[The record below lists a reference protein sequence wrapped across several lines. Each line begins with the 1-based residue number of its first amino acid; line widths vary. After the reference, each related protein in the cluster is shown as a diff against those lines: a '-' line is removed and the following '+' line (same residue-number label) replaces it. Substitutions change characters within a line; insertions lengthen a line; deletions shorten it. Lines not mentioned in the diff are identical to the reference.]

1 MTHRVCQFVI
11 PRFTLFTAFQHQNRT
26 TSSVHIHSPKKE
38 HTMDINKTG
47 LMNQDATILDTFR
60 DAIIGSQRPK
70 TLTQLLGD
78 LSPEDASQVKSM
90 ARMTRMMART
100 YVRSQGYMEQSYEDL
115 VKQLHR
121 GLRPDLQ
128 DIVAILL
135 EQIDPVEVREKPKPD
150 HYSDKLK
157 LYDDWNASVR
167 GATDGVSSVTEQ
179 DIAEFSAAAGLTK
192 EAPEP
197 EQLSFLDQLEVSESS
212 GEADA
217 EITIN
222 DGRRFVGKLQF
233 GKARLQDYQNATGT
247 TFTQDE
253 FIKDTAL
260 QDQVAAWHIADL
272 DKAIDALGDDAAEY
286 DRDGLRAVGHLGGKS
301 GMKKFV
307 QSKGDYN
314 PADELGTSL
323 QSYYDKFS
331 QTGDAS
337 CYIRE

>member
-1 MTHRVCQFVI
+1 
-11 PRFTLFTAFQHQNRT
+11 
-26 TSSVHIHSPKKE
+26 
-38 HTMDINKTG
+38 MDKFNIG
-47 LMNQDATILDTFR
+47 LMEQDDTIIDNFR

-78 LSPEDASQVKSM
+78 LSAEDAAQVQSM
-90 ARMTRMMART
+90 ARMTRMMVQT
-100 YVRSQGYMEQSYEDL
+100 YVRSKGYMDQPYAAL

-128 DIVAILL
+128 TIVAMLL

-150 HYSDKLK
+150 HYSDKLR
-157 LYDDWNASVR
+157 LYADWTASVR
-167 GATDGVSSVTEQ
+167 EAKSGIPAITEQ
-179 DIAEFSAAAGLTK
+179 DIEEFSAAAGLTK

-197 EQLSFLDQLEVSESS
+197 EQLSFLEQLEASESS

-217 EITIN
+217 EITIK

-260 QDQVAAWHIADL
+260 QDQVATWHIADL
-272 DKAIDALGDDAAEY
+272 DKAIDALGDDAADY
-286 DRDGLRAVGHLGGKS
+286 DRDGLRAVAHLGGKS

-323 QSYYDKFS
+323 QSYYEKFA
-331 QTGDAS
+331 QRGDA
-337 CYIRE
+337 

>member
-1 MTHRVCQFVI
+1 MGPDDTI
-11 PRFTLFTAFQHQNRT
+11 IDAFRN
-26 TSSVHIHSPKKE
+26 
-38 HTMDINKTG
+38 
-47 LMNQDATILDTFR
+47 AIL
-60 DAIIGSQRPK
+60 GNQRPK

-78 LSPEDASQVKSM
+78 LSPEDAAQVQSM
-90 ARMTRMMART
+90 ARLTRMMSQT
-100 YVRSQGYMEQSYEDL
+100 YVRSQGYMDVTYEDL

-128 DIVAILL
+128 AIVAMLL
-135 EQIDPVEVREKPKPD
+135 EQIDPVEVREKPKPN
-150 HYSDKLK
+150 HYSDKLSV
-157 LYDDWNASVR
+157 YDGWNMSVKE
-167 GATDGVSSVTEQ
+167 ATGGIPEVTDK
-179 DIAEFSAAAGLTK
+179 DIEEFSAAAGLTK

-197 EQLSFLDQLEVSESS
+197 EQLSFLDQLITSESS
-212 GEADA
+212 GKADA
-217 EITIN
+217 EITIK

-260 QDQVAAWHIADL
+260 QDKVAAWHIADL
-272 DKAIDALGDDAAEY
+272 DKAIDALGDDAADY
-286 DRDGLRAVGHLGGKS
+286 DRDGLRAVGHLAGVG

-331 QTGDAS
+331 NRGDA
-337 CYIRE
+337 

>member
-1 MTHRVCQFVI
+1 
-11 PRFTLFTAFQHQNRT
+11 
-26 TSSVHIHSPKKE
+26 
-38 HTMDINKTG
+38 MDKFNIG
-47 LMNQDATILDTFR
+47 LMEQDDTIIDNFR
-60 DAIIGSQRPK
+60 NAILGSQRPK

-78 LSPEDASQVKSM
+78 LTPEDAAQVQSM
-90 ARMTRMMART
+90 ARMTRMMAQT

-128 DIVAILL
+128 TIVAMLL
-135 EQIDPVEVREKPKPD
+135 EQIDPVEVREKPKPN
-150 HYSDKLK
+150 HFSDKLSI
-157 LYDDWNASVR
+157 YDDWNTSVR
-167 GATDGVSSVTEQ
+167 EATGGIPEVMDK
-179 DIAEFSAAAGLTK
+179 DIAEFSAAPGLTK

-197 EQLSFLDQLEVSESS
+197 EQLNFLDQLNTSESS
-212 GEADA
+212 GKTDA

-233 GKARLQDYQNATGT
+233 GVARLQDYQKATGT

-260 QDQVAAWHIADL
+260 QDKVAAWHIADL
-272 DKAIDALGDDAAEY
+272 DKAIDALADAVAVY
-286 DRDGLRAVGHLGGKS
+286 DRDGLRAVAHLGGKS

-323 QSYYDKFS
+323 QTYYDKFS
-331 QTGDAS
+331 NRGDA
-337 CYIRE
+337 

>member
-1 MTHRVCQFVI
+1 
-11 PRFTLFTAFQHQNRT
+11 
-26 TSSVHIHSPKKE
+26 
-38 HTMDINKTG
+38 MDKFNIG
-47 LMNQDATILDTFR
+47 LMEQDDTIIDNFR

-70 TLTQLLGD
+70 TLTQLLSD
-78 LSPEDASQVKSM
+78 LSPEDAAQVQSM
-90 ARMTRMMART
+90 ARLTRMMAQT

-128 DIVAILL
+128 AIVAMLL
-135 EQIDPVEVREKPKPD
+135 EQIDPVEVRKKLKPN
-150 HYSDKLK
+150 HYSDKLSV
-157 LYDDWNASVR
+157 YDDWNTSVR
-167 GATDGVSSVTEQ
+167 EATGGIPEVTDK

-197 EQLSFLDQLEVSESS
+197 EQLSFLEQLEVSESS
-212 GEADA
+212 GNADA
-217 EITIN
+217 GITIK

-253 FIKDTAL
+253 FIKDAAL
-260 QDQVAAWHIADL
+260 QDKVATWHIADL
-272 DKAIDALGDDAAEY
+272 DKAIDALGDDAADY
-286 DRDGLRAVGHLGGKS
+286 DRDGLRAVAHLGGKS

-323 QSYYDKFS
+323 QSYYEKFS
-331 QTGDAS
+331 NRGDA
-337 CYIRE
+337 

>member
-1 MTHRVCQFVI
+1 
-11 PRFTLFTAFQHQNRT
+11 
-26 TSSVHIHSPKKE
+26 
-38 HTMDINKTG
+38 MDKFNIG
-47 LMNQDATILDTFR
+47 LMEQDDTIIDNFR

-70 TLTQLLGD
+70 TLTQLLSD
-78 LSPEDASQVKSM
+78 LSAEDAAQVQSM
-90 ARMTRMMART
+90 ARLTRMMAQT

-121 GLRPDLQ
+121 GLKPDLQ
-128 DIVAILL
+128 AIVAMLL

-150 HYSDKLK
+150 PLAAQLSI
-157 LYDDWNASVR
+157 YDDWNASVSEAK
-167 GATDGVSSVTEQ
+167 GGFPAITEQ

-192 EAPEP
+192 EVSEP
-197 EQLSFLDQLEVSESS
+197 EQLSFLDQLEASESS
-212 GEADA
+212 GKADA
-217 EITIN
+217 EITIT

-260 QDQVAAWHIADL
+260 QDRVATWHIANL
-272 DKAIDALGDDAAEY
+272 DKAIDALGDDAADY
-286 DRDGLRAVGHLGGKS
+286 DRDGLRAVAHLGGKS

-323 QSYYDKFS
+323 QSYYDKFA
-331 QTGDAS
+331 QRGDA
-337 CYIRE
+337 